1 MALQNLFELFSFAST
16 IVFPRPQQFRY
27 PIFISY
33 GAIVVAAACF
43 AAFVRQKRGHLLHAS
58 RCMKREKYDALG
70 QADPG
75 AMLNEDNTSSDT
87 QL

>member
-1 MALQNLFELFSFAST
+1 MAVQNLFELFSFAST
-16 IVFPRPQQFRY
+16 IAFPHPQQFRY

-58 RCMKREKYDALG
+58 RCMKREKYHPLD
-70 QADPG
+70 QAEQG
-75 AMLNEDNTSSDT
+75 AMLNGDDASNDI